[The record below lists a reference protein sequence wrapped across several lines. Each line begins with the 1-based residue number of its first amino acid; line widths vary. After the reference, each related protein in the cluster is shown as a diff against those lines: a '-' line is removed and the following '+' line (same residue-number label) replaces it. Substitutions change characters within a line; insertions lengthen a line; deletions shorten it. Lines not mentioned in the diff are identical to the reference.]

1 VIALGGGVEIPQG
14 EGRSL
19 GSTVTIT
26 NSAITDNR
34 VAPSRTVTSPSG
46 AECPGG
52 PCPFAQAAGGG
63 IDSWGTLTLE
73 HTRVSGNS
81 VGAVPGVKS
90 LASDAQGGGIMSW
103 LGDLTIVDSTISHN
117 EAIATPPNGRW
128 AEGGGIFLP
137 ESGTLTIRDSAVTN
151 NLARLEA
158 SFPAS
163 VEMLAQPGGIFVGEG
178 ATSVTISGTRIGGNE
193 AAMTNTV
200 GDATAFAGGINVW
213 GVDFEMRDSVI
224 ANNHVIAETIGESR
238 GDAAGDGGGA
248 ELLGTIT
255 DTEIVGNTVTVRSRA
270 GDATAAIGGLLHEGS
285 MDGGSVSDNRIMAS
299 SPRGSVLV
307 FGAGVVVGA
316 DALALRNTTV
326 DENSA
331 NGRGRRGSVRG
342 AGIYDGPAP
351 WGEGSGGA
359 SLKLMSSSVM
369 DNVLKGEGLMLQ
381 GGGLYVEGQRL
392 SVTDSE
398 ISGNAPDQC
407 FGCR

>member
-1 VIALGGGVEIPQG
+1 MQIVGAGFDKTIISGGGPVVTVGVYEAADQPTVTIDGVTITGGFTRSSGVSIEGAGKEGVTALGGGVEIPQG
-14 EGRSL
+14 AGRSL
-19 GSTVTIT
+19 GATVTIT
-26 NSAITDNR
+26 NSVITDNR

-73 HTRVSGNS
+73 HTRVGGNA

-90 LASDAQGGGIMSW
+90 LSSDAQGGGIVSW

-151 NLARLEA
+151 NVARLEA

-193 AAMTNTV
+193 ASMTNTV

-224 ANNHVIAETIGESR
+224 ATQPRHR
-238 GDAAGDGGGA
+238 GND
-248 ELLGTIT
+248 
-255 DTEIVGNTVTVRSRA
+255 
-270 GDATAAIGGLLHEGS
+270 
-285 MDGGSVSDNRIMAS
+285 
-299 SPRGSVLV
+299 RGV
-307 FGAGVVVGA
+307 A
-316 DALALRNTTV
+316 
-326 DENSA
+326 
-331 NGRGRRGSVRG
+331 RRR
-342 AGIYDGPAP
+342 
-351 WGEGSGGA
+351 
-359 SLKLMSSSVM
+359 
-369 DNVLKGEGLMLQ
+369 
-381 GGGLYVEGQRL
+381 
-392 SVTDSE
+392 
-398 ISGNAPDQC
+398 
-407 FGCR
+407 CR